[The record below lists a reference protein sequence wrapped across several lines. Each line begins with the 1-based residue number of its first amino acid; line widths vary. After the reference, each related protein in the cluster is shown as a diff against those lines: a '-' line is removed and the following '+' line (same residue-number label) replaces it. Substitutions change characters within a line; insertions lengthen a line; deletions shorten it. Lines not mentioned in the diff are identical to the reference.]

1 MCGIIGYVGERDC
14 LPILIEGLKR
24 VEYRGYDS
32 AGVSVLSRNHLK
44 TYKKAGKISLLE
56 SVLPDSLKAK
66 IGIAHTRWATHGAPT
81 DNNAHPH
88 ISQNGKFA
96 IVHNGIVENYQV
108 LKKKLEA
115 EGFEFK
121 TETDSEVIA
130 MLIEKFYNGNFEDA
144 FHKALFQLE
153 GAYGIV
159 ALCENEP
166 EYLMTARKGSPL
178 IIGIGQNESFIASD
192 ANAFLGH
199 TKQVVY
205 LEDYEIARVEKK
217 KFVARDFRLSEIS
230 KSVDTVDMEV
240 SRMDKGNYEH
250 FMIKEIFEQPESIK
264 RAFAGRLLENIGTAR
279 LGGLNLSKKE
289 LFEISNVNII
299 ACGTSYHAGLVGA
312 YVIEDFSRITTKV
325 EISSEFRYKNPIVE
339 KGSIYFAISQSG
351 ETIDTLFAMREVQ
364 RKGAKVLG
372 ICNVVGSTI
381 PRESDGGV
389 YVHSGLEV
397 AVASTKAFT
406 SQLTVLYLYAILM
419 GRMRD
424 MSLQRG
430 IELINEIN
438 MIPQKVQKILDNS
451 KIIEN
456 IAEKYYNMD
465 NFLFLGRGISYPVAL
480 EGALKLK
487 EISYRHAEGIAAGE
501 IKHGPI
507 ALVDNNTP
515 VIFIIPKD
523 NVYEK
528 TLSNIEEIKARG
540 GKTIAICHE
549 GDKKVKDLVDDVIEI
564 PVSDPAMSPLLSI
577 IPLQLFAYYVAKKL
591 GCDIDQPRNLAK
603 SVTVE

>member
-14 LPILIEGLKR
+14 TPILIEGLKR

-32 AGVSVLSRNHLK
+32 SGISFLTRNQLK

-56 SVLPDSLKAK
+56 SVVPDNIKSK
-66 IGIAHTRWATHGAPT
+66 IGIGHTRWATHGAPT
-81 DNNAHPH
+81 DANAHPH
-88 ISQNGKFA
+88 LSQSGKFA
-96 IVHNGIVENYQV
+96 IVHNGIVENYKS
-108 LKKKLEA
+108 LKKKLES
-115 EGFEFK
+115 EGAKFR

-130 MLIEKFYNGNFEDA
+130 FLIEKFYNGNFEDA

-153 GAYGIV
+153 GAFGLV
-159 ALCENEP
+159 ALCESEP
-166 EYLMTARKGSPL
+166 EYLMAARKGSPL
-178 IIGIGQNESFIASD
+178 IIGIGQNENFVASD
-192 ANAFLGH
+192 INAFLGH

-217 KFVARDFRLSEIS
+217 KFIARDFRLSEIS
-230 KSVDTVDMEV
+230 KNIDTVDMEV
-240 SRMDKGNYEH
+240 SKMDKENFPHY
-250 FMIKEIFEQPESIK
+250 MLKEIYEQPESIK
-264 RAFAGRLLENIGTAR
+264 RAFAGRLMENIGTAK
-279 LGGLNLSKKE
+279 LGGLNLSKQE
-289 LFEISNVNII
+289 LFGIERVNII

-312 YVIEDFSRITTKV
+312 YAIEEFARINTSV
-325 EISSEFRYKNPIVE
+325 EISSEFRYKNPIIE
-339 KGSIYFAISQSG
+339 KGSIFFAVSQSG
-351 ETIDTLFAMREVQ
+351 ETIDSLFAMREIQ

-406 SQLTVLYLYAILM
+406 SQLTVLYLFAILM

-424 MSLQRG
+424 MSLHQG
-430 IELINEIN
+430 QEIINQIN
-438 MIPQKVQKILDNS
+438 MLPQMVQKILDNA
-451 KIIEN
+451 KIVEDIS
-456 IAEKYYNMD
+456 EKYYNMD
-465 NFLFLGRGISYPVAL
+465 NFLFLGRGINYPVAL

-507 ALVDNNTP
+507 ALIDKNTP
-515 VIFIIPKD
+515 VIFIVPKD
-523 NVYEK
+523 NVYDK

-549 GDKKVKDLVDDVIEI
+549 GDKKIKELVEDAIEI
-564 PVSDPAMSPLLSI
+564 PVCDPVLSPMLSI